1 MPALTVPGGM
11 ATLGAREAPT
21 RRGPCRDHRTAPV
34 GLAAAAAAI
43 VSLSGPLPA
52 SAATVFAGI
61 YADPNHPNC
70 SRTID
75 PRGVI
80 RGVDPV
86 PFERGAGC
94 NAPGISAK
102 AWSIQ
107 GKISPDD
114 RRIVINFDEKD
125 GSGEV
130 FEGLWRTQG
139 SKEGILLPDGT
150 FWSKVAPYPARSDV
164 AGVYDDSSH
173 PGCMRRIDESGAVF
187 GEDPPGPL
195 TPGSPCRPG
204 DETRPWQLP
213 GAIIGDQM
221 VIDFDPIDKDPQGPI
236 LAVYKDGIL
245 RTANGV
251 WTKRGPGSV
260 QGPAA
265 PLP

>member
-114 RRIVINFDEKD
+114 RCRRQHAGYELPVSGGSAGETDAIHGWRRRIVINFDEKD

-195 TPGSPCRPG
+195 TPGSPCR
-204 DETRPWQLP
+204 
-213 GAIIGDQM
+213 
-221 VIDFDPIDKDPQGPI
+221 
-236 LAVYKDGIL
+236 
-245 RTANGV
+245 
-251 WTKRGPGSV
+251 
-260 QGPAA
+260 
-265 PLP
+265 